1 MAANIYGELIRAQ
14 LQSSASDLTS
24 PVAGI
29 VYYNTTLSTAK
40 YYNGAW
46 KTIANVNDAQTFL
59 GKSTQTLLG
68 FLAET
73 ATVTTGT
80 LTPTSTPPK
89 AIQRITTSS
98 AALGSIINTEG
109 ALNTQI
115 ILINAS
121 GSAITIT
128 NDTGGATSILTG
140 TGADISLAVD
150 ACLVLVY
157 DTTSSRWRII
167 GGAGS
172 GGGGGI
178 SYASGMVTFLGSGT
192 STDLAAAI
200 TDETGTGSLVFGT
213 APTLD
218 SPILTTPDLGIP
230 SAGDLSSCTGLP
242 IATGVSGL
250 AAGVAAFL
258 ASGTSADLK
267 TAITDETG
275 SGALVFATSPTLVT
289 PALGTPTAGVLT
301 SCTGLPLT
309 TGITGLLGIG
319 NGGTGVTSVTTGITA
334 SAFAGWDAAGNL
346 SANNFTNDYATTATA
361 AGTTTLTVSS
371 KRTQFFTGSTT
382 QTVVLP
388 VVTTL
393 ALGHTFYI
401 RNLSTGVVTVQSSG
415 ANTVLACQPG
425 EWLTV
430 TCILTTGTTAASWST
445 FAKLALNSA
454 ATGAVTLPSGTI
466 AQRPTPVAGQIRLET
481 GSNQL
486 EAYINGQWST
496 VGINEQPIKN
506 YLKPYSDARSVG
518 TISVIAVNADITGTL
533 TNFHA
538 SNSGAITVST
548 STALRAATNYLAAIT
563 SSDSGGSIFFQ
574 FPAFALEGVD
584 NGKPMSIS
592 FDVTGNTTSGDWDV
606 VMVEYSAS
614 GTHIGRIPI
623 AGVASTCTNT
633 PSAVLP
639 TGTTTFNGFF
649 VPSNGT
655 SIYALRLRRLAG
667 SAQPRI
673 DTLFIGP
680 QPVRG
685 GTSGTDEQDYTPT
698 TLSGGAWGTATAI
711 KMSWARDKD
720 NLIVTGRFTAGTV
733 TGSLATIDLP
743 NSGVI
748 DTAKTGSNIKVV
760 GRWYSNS
767 TTTSK
772 WKQGPLIIQ
781 PSTSTTLVYF
791 GIGVEY
797 AQANDCTDDQLANAH
812 FASGNIIY
820 VEFRLPIVGWSSN
833 VTMADRAVEEYVFNT
848 GATTTAGGSNAA
860 GSTGYGPN
868 GTPIIAVA
876 STTIT
881 SNSTTRFIM
890 TLTKPLQATDVPTIE
905 VNTGSGWLPWSTQFG
920 FVYQGAAAYGM
931 ILGVDS
937 STQLSIYF
945 GNAGYTNT
953 GLYAVAGVAW
963 STVTSWK
970 WRIRIVSAGAQVGYP
985 ISSANI
991 VGRVDGVAPATGMV
1005 GQIVNA
1011 TGGGIVT
1018 GSMPASGVPANVA
1031 TLSIPSAG
1039 TWQVFGYTHF
1049 KAGGTT
1055 AFGGDAY
1062 HVTSISQTSAT
1073 LDQGNA
1079 QAISAS
1085 ASTSGVARAASASDV
1100 YTLAAATTLYLVIM
1114 HGAATIGGASYGAI
1128 GTTFGTR
1135 FYAIRIA

>member
-46 KTIANVNDAQTFL
+46 KTIANLNDAQTFL

-140 TGADISLAVD
+140 TGADIALAVD

-192 STDLAAAI
+192 SADLRAAI

-213 APTLD
+213 SPTFVTPALGTPA
-218 SPILTTPDLGIP
+218 SGVLT
-230 SAGDLSSCTGLP
+230 SCTGLP
-242 IATGVSGL
+242 ISTGVAGL
-250 AAGVAAFL
+250 AAGVATFL
-258 ASGTSADLK
+258 ATPSSANLIA
-267 TAITDETG
+267 AITDETG
-275 SGALVFATSPTLVT
+275 TGALVFANSPTLVT
-289 PALGTPTAGVLT
+289 PALGTPSAGVLT

-309 TGITGLLGIG
+309 TGITGTLGIA

-445 FAKLALNSA
+445 FAKLALNST

-486 EAYINGQWST
+486 EAYVNGQWST
-496 VGINEQPIKN
+496 VGLNEQPIKN

-518 TISVIAVNADITGTL
+518 TISVISVNADITGTL
-533 TNFHA
+533 ANFQA

-574 FPAFALEGVD
+574 FPAFALEGAD

-633 PSAVLP
+633 PSALLP

-655 SIYALRLRRLAG
+655 SIYALRFRRLAG
-667 SAQPRI
+667 SVQPRI
-673 DTLFIGP
+673 STLFIGP
-680 QPVRG
+680 QPVRVG
-685 GTSGTDEQDYTPT
+685 AAITDWQSYTPALT
-698 TLSGGAWGTATAI
+698 NGSNLTATGWWRQNGSNMDIVASIIAGGSGSGGGV
-711 KMSWARDKD
+711 
-720 NLIVTGRFTAGTV
+720 LIG
-733 TGSLATIDLP
+733 LP
-743 NSGVI
+743 NSKTI
-748 DTAKTGSNIKVV
+748 DTAITSSANAATIGSMRFLDSSVLNHTGVAQVAS
-760 GRWYSNS
+760 S
-767 TTTSK
+767 TTIGFQRTGVAAS
-772 WKQGPLIIQ
+772 
-781 PSTSTTLVYF
+781 VYGTDF
-791 GIGVEY
+791 TINDAVY
-797 AQANDCTDDQLANAH
+797 AIMT
-812 FASGNIIY
+812 
-820 VEFRLPIVGWSSN
+820 VPIVGWSSN
-833 VTMADRAVEEYVFNT
+833 VTMADRAVSETVFNT
-848 GATTTAGGSNAA
+848 STSTTTSD
-860 GSTGYGPN
+860 SSLFGYGEQ
-868 GTPIIAVA
+868 GALIQSITAELSRRVRFTTPIQPTDKIDIKL
-876 STTIT
+876 STDQKVWISPGCLLGGVLVENLRYDGTNT
-881 SNSTTRFIM
+881 FGVGHYN
-890 TLTKPLQATDVPTIE
+890 V
-905 VNTGSGWLPWSTQFG
+905 TGSVTDLDIRFG
-920 FVYQGAAAYGM
+920 R
-931 ILGVDS
+931 
-937 STQLSIYF
+937 
-945 GNAGYTNT
+945 YTT
-953 GLYAVAGVAW
+953 GTTGAW
-963 STVTSWK
+963 STVGSYYWK
-970 WRIRIVSAGAQVGYP
+970 VTKISGGAQVGYP

-1005 GQIVNA
+1005 GEVIEVDLTTVAAGASGTPYTVGSYTPTVGRWRVDGYGLFTRGTITTNTYVIYDLNTTGATLRTSPQRYSIGSTAANTVDFNGPVYPLIFNA
-1011 TGGGIVT
+1011 TGSNSVYFIAQYNFAAV
-1018 GSMPASGVPANVA
+1018 GS
-1031 TLSIPSAG
+1031 
-1039 TWQVFGYTHF
+1039 
-1049 KAGGTT
+1049 
-1055 AFGGDAY
+1055 
-1062 HVTSISQTSAT
+1062 
-1073 LDQGNA
+1073 
-1079 QAISAS
+1079 
-1085 ASTSGVARAASASDV
+1085 STVRAAL
-1100 YTLAAATTLYLVIM
+1100 TLT
-1114 HGAATIGGASYGAI
+1114 
-1128 GTTFGTR
+1128 
-1135 FYAIRIA
+1135 RIA